1 MVSVFLNPNP
11 SDRTNVYKMSMSML
25 KICCQLA
32 CVDFVPE
39 GGEAATSSVS
49 SWSSHLGGG
58 RVRSSS
64 LSSFFEESLIV
75 AIFVW
80 VKSASFGRRA
90 VVVVSPKR
98 WVKIEAWSSSFF

>member
-49 SWSSHLGGG
+49 SWSSPLGG

-80 VKSASFGRRA
+80 VRSASFGRRA

-98 WVKIEAWSSSFF
+98 WVKIEVGSSSFF

>member
-1 MVSVFLNPNP
+1 MVSVFLSPNP

-49 SWSSHLGGG
+49 SWSSPLGGG
-58 RVRSSS
+58 
-64 LSSFFEESLIV
+64 
-75 AIFVW
+75 
-80 VKSASFGRRA
+80 K
-90 VVVVSPKR
+90 VVVVVVILRRILDRRYFRLGEVRVLWKKGRRRRLS
-98 WVKIEAWSSSFF
+98 

>member
-49 SWSSHLGGG
+49 SWSSPLGGG
-58 RVRSSS
+58 LGRRRCRHSSKNLQSS
-64 LSSFFEESLIV
+64 LFSS
-75 AIFVW
+75 
-80 VKSASFGRRA
+80 G
-90 VVVVSPKR
+90 
-98 WVKIEAWSSSFF
+98 